1 MEPSEPT
8 TWERRLLERFS
19 ETACVE
25 DRAALALQLANA
37 SIRRRTNEYIDLE
50 VPESLRVG
58 SAAGYPVDAWYPDDD
73 GTPVFMILH
82 LVERSGQLSSLE
94 RYRAD
99 GAPIKNLEPDIRLVQ
114 VKPYRVL
121 GPGERCGFTPE
132 EGWFIFGPD

>member
-25 DRAALALQLANA
+25 DRAALALQLANP
-37 SIRRRTNEYIDLE
+37 SIRRRTNEYVDLE

-82 LVERSGQLSSLE
+82 LVERQGS
-94 RYRAD
+94 YRRSND
-99 GAPIKNLEPDIRLVQ
+99 IEPTVHRSRISN
-114 VKPYRVL
+114 PTL
-121 GPGERCGFTPE
+121 GSCRS
-132 EGWFIFGPD
+132 